1 MDFYTILDQILALL
15 RQRQRVTY
23 QALQRQFHLDE
34 TVLND
39 LKAELLYAYPQV
51 REDPGRGLVWSGAV
65 DTAAAVDAPPASP
78 QNRTPLFYTPPYLDE
93 KILLSRSA
101 LEGERKH
108 VTVLFTDI
116 KSSMELVGGR
126 DPEEAQQLLDP
137 ALHIMMAAV
146 HRYEGTVNQVLGDGI
161 MALFGAPLA
170 HEDHAIRACYAA
182 LAMRVALQRYSE
194 QVHRRYGMLVQA
206 RIGLNSGEVV
216 VRTIGNDLHMDYSAV
231 GQPTHL
237 AARMEQLATPGSIL
251 LTADTLRLVEGLVK
265 VTARGALPVKGL
277 PHPIEVFELDGAGPR
292 RKRLQAA
299 AARGLTPFVGRQ
311 TELAALHRA
320 LEQARTGHGQVV
332 AVVGEPGMG
341 KSRLFW
347 ECTHAD
353 RMPGWLILES
363 DSASY
368 DKATAYLP
376 VVDLLRTYFQIETQ
390 DDGQR
395 IREKLTGK
403 LLMLDKALAPTL
415 PAFLAL
421 LGVPVE
427 NPQWE
432 ALDPS
437 QRRQRTL
444 DAVKRLLLLE
454 SQRQPL
460 CLVFEDLHWIDAG
473 TQTVLD
479 SLLESLPT
487 ARLLLLVNYRP
498 EYQHGWENKSAYT
511 QLQIDPLPPENA
523 EELLLARLGDD
534 AGLEPLKSLLIEQTE
549 GNPFFLEET
558 VRTLVETRVL
568 VGEPGAYRLAKV
580 LPSIQVPATVQA
592 LLATRIDRLPP
603 TEKRLLQ
610 LAAVIG
616 KDVSFVLLQ
625 AIAELPDEA
634 LCSGLAHLQTAGF
647 LYETTLFPALEYTF
661 KHALTCEVAYG
672 SLLEPRRR
680 ASHGAVGVALEDLYA
695 DRTEEVVELLA
706 HHFGRSPEDEKAV
719 DYAILAAEKAQRRW
733 ANSAVLAYFEAALQ
747 RLAAM
752 PDTAANRLR
761 RIDAVLQQ
769 AEVKFALGQ
778 HADHFRALEGIGDV
792 VQETADPRRRATWYY
807 WMGFLHSF
815 TGSRPE
821 VIIAYCREAVAAADT
836 GGFDELRASV
846 PSKPL
851 RRAGMSG
858 GHAGRSGTSAR
869 RPTF

>member
-1 MDFYTILDQILALL
+1 
-15 RQRQRVTY
+15 
-23 QALQRQFHLDE
+23 
-34 TVLND
+34 
-39 LKAELLYAYPQV
+39 
-51 REDPGRGLVWSGAV
+51 
-65 DTAAAVDAPPASP
+65 
-78 QNRTPLFYTPPYLDE
+78 
-93 KILLSRSA
+93 
-101 LEGERKH
+101 
-108 VTVLFTDI
+108 
-116 KSSMELVGGR
+116 
-126 DPEEAQQLLDP
+126 
-137 ALHIMMAAV
+137 
-146 HRYEGTVNQVLGDGI
+146 
-161 MALFGAPLA
+161 
-170 HEDHAIRACYAA
+170 
-182 LAMRVALQRYSE
+182 
-194 QVHRRYGMLVQA
+194 
-206 RIGLNSGEVV
+206 
-216 VRTIGNDLHMDYSAV
+216 
-231 GQPTHL
+231 
-237 AARMEQLATPGSIL
+237 
-251 LTADTLRLVEGLVK
+251 
-265 VTARGALPVKGL
+265 
-277 PHPIEVFELDGAGPR
+277 
-292 RKRLQAA
+292 
-299 AARGLTPFVGRQ
+299 
-311 TELAALHRA
+311 
-320 LEQARTGHGQVV
+320 V

-592 LLATRIDRLPP
+592 LLAP
-603 TEKRLLQ
+603 
-610 LAAVIG
+610 G
-616 KDVSFVLLQ
+616 S
-625 AIAELPDEA
+625 IA
-634 LCSGLAHLQTAGF
+634 S
-647 LYETTLFPALEYTF
+647 
-661 KHALTCEVAYG
+661 
-672 SLLEPRRR
+672 R
-680 ASHGAVGVALEDLYA
+680 
-695 DRTEEVVELLA
+695 
-706 HHFGRSPEDEKAV
+706 
-719 DYAILAAEKAQRRW
+719 
-733 ANSAVLAYFEAALQ
+733 LQ
-747 RLAAM
+747 RNACC
-752 PDTAANRLR
+752 
-761 RIDAVLQQ
+761 
-769 AEVKFALGQ
+769 
-778 HADHFRALEGIGDV
+778 
-792 VQETADPRRRATWYY
+792 
-807 WMGFLHSF
+807 S
-815 TGSRPE
+815 
-821 VIIAYCREAVAAADT
+821 
-836 GGFDELRASV
+836 
-846 PSKPL
+846 
-851 RRAGMSG
+851 
-858 GHAGRSGTSAR
+858 
-869 RPTF
+869 